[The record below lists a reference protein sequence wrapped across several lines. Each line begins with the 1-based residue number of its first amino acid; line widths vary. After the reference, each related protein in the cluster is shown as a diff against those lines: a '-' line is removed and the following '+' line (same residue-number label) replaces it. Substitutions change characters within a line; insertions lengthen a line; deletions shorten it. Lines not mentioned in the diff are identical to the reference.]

1 MNPMELTVAITGMN
15 ARPDNPGPGY
25 AVARCLREMKNF
37 HGKIVGL
44 SYDALDPGLYARDV
58 CDSSSLLPYPS
69 AGDAALLERIR
80 DIHTH
85 AAIDVLIPCLDSEL
99 TGMVRIELQLRALGI
114 KTFLPTEEQL
124 RMRGKDRLAEV
135 AELGGI
141 DSPDSQPVTRAAFF
155 YECHENGWS
164 YPFVVK
170 GLYYDARVV
179 KNADEGAEAFRQI
192 SAEWGVPVLVQKLVR
207 GDEINLT
214 AVGDGSGAML
224 GAVMMK
230 KMAVTA
236 KGKAWAG
243 VSIHDATL
251 ERASAAIVKGL
262 RWRGPLEVEVMRDAD
277 GRYQLIE
284 INPRFPA
291 WIYLTSGVGRNL
303 PEALLRLAMGE
314 APQDF
319 PPAQTGV
326 LFIRH
331 AQEMIVPIAQFETIV
346 TAGTLDLSASRK
358 ASVTS

>member
-1 MNPMELTVAITGMN
+1 MNTMQMTVAITGMN

-25 AVARCLREMKNF
+25 AVARCLREVQNF
-37 HGKIVGL
+37 RGKIIGL

-58 CDSSSLLPYPS
+58 CDASALLPYPS
-69 AGDAALLERIR
+69 AGDAALLDRVRE
-80 DIHTH
+80 IHAR

-99 TGMVRIELQLRALGI
+99 TGMARIEPQLRALGI
-114 KTFLPTEEQL
+114 KTFLPSEEQL

-135 AELGGI
+135 AALGGI
-141 DSPDSQPVTRAAFF
+141 ESPDSLSVTRAAFF
-155 YECHENGWS
+155 YECQEKGWS

-179 KNADEGAEAFRQI
+179 KSADEGAEAFRKI

-207 GDEINLT
+207 GVEINLT

-251 ERASAAIVKGL
+251 ERASAAIVNGL
-262 RWRGPLEVEVMRDAD
+262 RWRGPLEVEVMRDTD

-291 WIYLTSGVGRNL
+291 WIYLTCGVGRNL
-303 PEALLRLAMGE
+303 PEALLKLAVGE
-314 APQDF
+314 QPQAF

-326 LFIRH
+326 LFIRR
-331 AQEMIVPIAQFETIV
+331 AQEMIVPMAQFETMV
-346 TAGTLDLSASRK
+346 TAGTLDFGEPCA
-358 ASVTS
+358 